1 MEWRKSSLALVALLF
16 LVALSNVYAQGP
28 IDEGEW
34 DELRKELNY
43 DEEQEEVSKNGNGG
57 SPFLWGFFGTLFSS
71 SIMLFGSILIIALVA
86 FLIYLLIRHS
96 RRANIKL
103 PAKSASD
110 VSLEEPDSSSSYQ
123 DLWDAFNR
131 AKLQGNYKECIRL
144 IHQICIKNL
153 SESGLLKLHPD
164 KTNWEYVSELKSFKL
179 ANDFSELTAE
189 HELIWYGDSSIDETE
204 FKKLEL
210 AFNDFLKSEE
220 LGQ

>member
-1 MEWRKSSLALVALLF
+1 MEWRKSSLVLLAILF
-16 LVALSNVYAQGP
+16 LLALSDAYAQDP

-34 DELRKELNY
+34 DDLRKELNY
-43 DEEQEEVSKNGNGG
+43 DEEQEQVSNDSG

-71 SIMLFGSILIIALVA
+71 SIMLFGSILIIALIV

-96 RRANIKL
+96 RRANFRI
-103 PAKSASD
+103 PSKSAIE
-110 VSLEEPDSSSSYQ
+110 VSPEEPDSSSSYQ

-131 AKLQGNYKECIRL
+131 AKVQGNYKECIRL

-220 LGQ
+220 FGQ

>member
-1 MEWRKSSLALVALLF
+1 MEWKKSSWVLVLILF
-16 LVALSNVYAQGP
+16 LMGTSNFLAQGP
-28 IDEGEW
+28 IDEDEW
-34 DELRKELNY
+34 DNLRKELNY
-43 DEEQEEVSKNGNGG
+43 DEEQEEAGGDGG

-71 SIMLFGSILIIALVA
+71 SIMLFGSILVIALVV
-86 FLIYLLIRHS
+86 FLIYILIRHS
-96 RRANIKL
+96 RRANFRI
-103 PAKSASD
+103 PAKSAKEITP
-110 VSLEEPDSSSSYQ
+110 EEPDSRSSYQ
-123 DLWDAFNR
+123 DLWTAFNH
-131 AKLQGNYKECIRL
+131 AKSRGNYKECIRL

-220 LGQ
+220 LEQ